1 MAHHAFTSTSQ
12 VYRLID
18 NNPAIYGHAVP
29 PLSHSP
35 PRSMMDALGSRS
47 EDEYFTISLNPFVPS
62 ETKKRPL
69 PPEQVLLSRSTVTYH
84 GRNEYKSKRAYAY
97 QQPPSTQ
104 VCEIC
109 LETRDLMCPTSLC
122 THESNV
128 CESCLQEY
136 VIHAVKIMGQT
147 RLVCPGFRCKEVL
160 GQEDVV
166 KSIREDKDCLDR

>member
-1 MAHHAFTSTSQ
+1 
-12 VYRLID
+12 
-18 NNPAIYGHAVP
+18 
-29 PLSHSP
+29 
-35 PRSMMDALGSRS
+35 MMDALGSRS
-47 EDEYFTISLNPFVPS
+47 EDEYFTISLNPFVSS
-62 ETKKRPL
+62 ETKKWSL
-69 PPEQVLLSRSTVTYH
+69 PPEQVLLSRSTVTYR
-84 GRNEYKSKRAYAY
+84 GRNAYKSKRADAY
-97 QQPPSTQ
+97 QQPPPTQ

-109 LETRDLMCPTSLC
+109 LETRDLLCPTSLC